1 MKIEYA
7 RSLKYFTVA
16 LWIST
21 RTTVITE
28 KFIFGNPMTPGISKA
43 VVLLG
48 NMANKRSW
56 K

>member
-1 MKIEYA
+1 MDQHTYH
-7 RSLKYFTVA
+7 SNHNL
-16 LWIST
+16 S
-21 RTTVITE
+21 TE

-48 NMANKRSW
+48 NMANRRSW